1 MFLMLLACVLTDDD
15 VRLAFDPD
23 GDGVGAPE
31 DCAPLDATAYPGAE
45 EIWYDGVDQDC
56 DGGSD
61 VDQDG
66 DGAPI
71 DIDCDDSDARV
82 YPGAEEIWY
91 DGVDQ
96 DCDGG
101 NDYDQDGDGYPNDI
115 DCDDS
120 DARVV
125 PGAEEI
131 CGDGVVNDCH
141 GSEDEAR
148 AMCRLQGELSLA
160 EADLKIVGE
169 NPGDNVAESVAGGG
183 DVDGD
188 GRSDLL
194 VGAFGNDAGGSLAGA
209 VYMLLS
215 SGVLSGHGPTL
226 NVGAAEH
233 RYYGEQ
239 AEDRIGWSVAVLGDV
254 DEDGLADRAIG
265 SYIHDPAGAVYVH
278 LSSEGGHTL
287 AGTDTIGGLKWIGE
301 ADGDLFG
308 FAVAA
313 GGDLDGDG
321 LADLIVGAHDNDSGG
336 IVAGAAYLLLSD
348 GELTDRDTVGDRVVA
363 DCKLIGEAAIDNA
376 GISVAGAGDV
386 DGDGLSDVLVGARG
400 QDGGVKDA
408 GAAYLLRSTESLD
421 HGCGTMSLADA
432 DLKLYGEATDDSA
445 GGWVSGAGDVDGDGH
460 ADVIISSF
468 RHDPGGVYDKAGAA
482 YLFLSDGS
490 LEGLVG
496 AVSLS
501 SADVKIIGESAEDQ
515 AGYPVTS
522 AGDVDGD
529 GRADLL
535 VGARGSSV
543 GGVGAGAAYLLYA
556 SGAIDAA
563 GSTLNLKDADLK
575 LWGESADDFA
585 ASSVAT
591 AGDVNGDALSDILVT
606 ARRNDAGG
614 EDAGAAYL
622 LYGRSF

>member
-1 MFLMLLACVLTDDD
+1 MWLFLLACFITDKE
-15 VRLAFDPD
+15 VVQAYDPD
-23 GDGVGAPE
+23 GDGVGADVDLTSR
-31 DCAPLDATAYPGAE
+31 DCAPLDPTSYPG
-45 EIWYDGVDQDC
+45 
-56 DGGSD
+56 S
-61 VDQDG
+61 
-66 DGAPI
+66 
-71 DIDCDDSDARV
+71 
-82 YPGAEEIWY
+82 
-91 DGVDQ
+91 
-96 DCDGG
+96 
-101 NDYDQDGDGYPNDI
+101 
-115 DCDDS
+115 
-120 DARVV
+120 
-125 PGAEEI
+125 EI
-131 CGDGVVNDCH
+131 CGDGVVTEC
-141 GSEDEAR
+141 GLTVEDAR
-148 AMCRLQGELSLA
+148 ARCRLQGELSLA

-194 VGAFGNDAGGSLAGA
+194 VDAFGNDAGGSLAGA
-209 VYMLLS
+209 AYLLLS

-226 NVGAAEH
+226 NVGLAEH

-239 AEDRIGWSVAVLGDV
+239 AEDHMGLSVAVLGDV
-254 DEDGLADRAIG
+254 DGDGLADRAIG
-265 SYIHDPAGAVYVH
+265 AYGHDPAGAVYVH

-287 AGTDTIGGLKWIGE
+287 VGTDTIDGLKWIGE
-301 ADGDLFG
+301 VDGDNFG
-308 FAVAA
+308 RAVAA
-313 GGDLDGDG
+313 GGDLNGDG
-321 LADLIVGAHDNDSGG
+321 LADLIVGAYANDSGG
-336 IVAGAAYLLLSD
+336 LSAGAAYLLLSD
-348 GELTDRDTVGDRVVA
+348 GELKDRDTVGDRIVA
-363 DCKLIGEAAIDNA
+363 DCKLIGEAAGDNA
-376 GISVAGAGDV
+376 GLSVAGVGDV

-408 GAAYLLRSTESLD
+408 GAAYLLRSEWSLD
-421 HGCGTMSLADA
+421 PWCGTMSLADA
-432 DLKLYGEATDDSA
+432 DLKLYGEATNDVA
-445 GGWVSGAGDVDGDGH
+445 GEWVSGAGDVDGDGY
-460 ADVIISSF
+460 ADVIIGAF
-468 RHDPGGVYDKAGAA
+468 GYDPGPDYDKAGAA
-482 YLFLSDGS
+482 YLFLTGGS
-490 LEGLVG
+490 LNGLFG
-496 AVSLS
+496 EVSLK
-501 SADVKIIGESAEDQ
+501 SADVKIIGERAGDK

-575 LWGESADDFA
+575 LWGEAADDFA

-591 AGDVNGDALSDILVT
+591 AGDVNGDGLSEILVT

>member
-1 MFLMLLACVLTDDD
+1 MWLFLLACFITDEE
-15 VRLAFDPD
+15 VRQAFDPD
-23 GDGVGAPE
+23 GDGYGADLDTAIR
-31 DCAPLDATAYPGAE
+31 DCAAE
-45 EIWYDGVDQDC
+45 D
-56 DGGSD
+56 
-61 VDQDG
+61 
-66 DGAPI
+66 P
-71 DIDCDDSDARV
+71 RV
-82 YPGAEEIWY
+82 Y
-91 DGVDQ
+91 
-96 DCDGG
+96 
-101 NDYDQDGDGYPNDI
+101 
-115 DCDDS
+115 
-120 DARVV
+120 

-141 GSEDEAR
+141 GSEGEAR

-160 EADLKIVGE
+160 DADLKIVGE

-209 VYMLLS
+209 VYLLLS

-226 NVGAAEH
+226 NVGLAEH
-233 RYYGEQ
+233 RYHGEQ
-239 AEDRIGWSVAVLGDV
+239 AEDHMGLSVAVLGDV
-254 DEDGLADRAIG
+254 DDDGLADRAIG
-265 SYIHDPAGAVYVH
+265 AYGHDPAGAVYVH

-287 AGTDTIGGLKWIGE
+287 VGSDTIGGLKWIGE
-301 ADGDLFG
+301 ADGDNFG
-308 FAVAA
+308 RAVAA
-313 GGDLDGDG
+313 GGDLNDDG
-321 LADLIVGAHDNDSGG
+321 LADLIVGAYANDSGG
-336 IVAGAAYLLLSD
+336 GGAGAAYLLLSD
-348 GELTDRDTVGDRVVA
+348 GVLKDRDTTGDRIVA
-363 DCKLIGEAAIDNA
+363 DCKLIGEAAGDNA
-376 GISVAGAGDV
+376 GLSVAGAGDV

-408 GAAYLLRSTESLD
+408 GAAYLLRSEWSLD
-421 HGCGTMSLADA
+421 PGCGTMSLADA
-432 DLKLYGEATDDSA
+432 DLKLYGEATDDVA
-445 GGWVSGAGDVDGDGH
+445 GEWVSGAGDVDGDGR
-460 ADVIISSF
+460 ADVIIGAF
-468 RHDPGGVYDKAGAA
+468 GYDPGPDYDKAGAA
-482 YLFLSDGS
+482 YLFYSDGS
-490 LEGLVG
+490 LKGLFG
-496 AVSLS
+496 EVSLK
-501 SADVKIIGESAEDQ
+501 SADVKIIGERAGDK

-556 SGAIDAA
+556 STVVDEA

-575 LWGESADDFA
+575 LWGEAADDFA

-591 AGDVNGDALSDILVT
+591 AGDVNGDGLSDILVT